1 MIGSY
6 KDITH
11 ETHTII
17 FTNSRKRAS
26 GFTPGVFQG
35 MYFEVFISF
44 VHCFGIIIKEKCSPF
59 NQGIIQQPIMYINKV
74 IIPMTELS
82 EPPSY
87 LNPKFQASSSFLCL
101 CRPVCVGHV
110 RKPHCWFSHE
120 AAHIISFSP
129 MTVFSLKDLCA
140 MHIITTFRQAK
151 INCLSYQLKVQ

>member
-74 IIPMTELS
+74 ITPMTELS

-87 LNPKFQASSSFLCL
+87 CL
-101 CRPVCVGHV
+101 REIFSMAQLVLIGFNLWYKQNNKEHILIILFTDVLIDCT
-110 RKPHCWFSHE
+110 WFHDTD
-120 AAHIISFSP
+120 I
-129 MTVFSLKDLCA
+129 
-140 MHIITTFRQAK
+140 Q
-151 INCLSYQLKVQ
+151 

>member
-35 MYFEVFISF
+35 MYFEVFILF

-74 IIPMTELS
+74 ITPMTELS

-87 LNPKFQASSSFLCL
+87 RVTDEALVAETASLPIPF
-101 CRPVCVGHV
+101 P
-110 RKPHCWFSHE
+110 
-120 AAHIISFSP
+120 IY
-129 MTVFSLKDLCA
+129 VFAPL
-140 MHIITTFRQAK
+140 
-151 INCLSYQLKVQ
+151 

>member
-35 MYFEVFISF
+35 MHFEVFILF
-44 VHCFGIIIKEKCSPF
+44 VHSFGIIIKEKCSPF

-74 IIPMTELS
+74 ITPMTELS

-87 LNPKFQASSSFLCL
+87 IVVPLGLNIDGLKSFFQFN
-101 CRPVCVGHV
+101 
-110 RKPHCWFSHE
+110 F
-120 AAHIISFSP
+120 ISIYN
-129 MTVFSLKDLCA
+129 LE
-140 MHIITTFRQAK
+140 
-151 INCLSYQLKVQ
+151 IN

>member
-6 KDITH
+6 KDITQ

-35 MYFEVFISF
+35 MYFEIFISF

-59 NQGIIQQPIMYINKV
+59 NQGIIQQPIMYIYKKV
-74 IIPMTELS
+74 QVGKDQEKAQSEKDSHSKNRGVITPMTELS

-87 LNPKFQASSSFLCL
+87 S
-101 CRPVCVGHV
+101 
-110 RKPHCWFSHE
+110 
-120 AAHIISFSP
+120 
-129 MTVFSLKDLCA
+129 
-140 MHIITTFRQAK
+140 
-151 INCLSYQLKVQ
+151 

>member
-35 MYFEVFISF
+35 MYFEVFILF
-44 VHCFGIIIKEKCSPF
+44 VHCFGIIIREKCSPF

-74 IIPMTELS
+74 ITPMTELS

-87 LNPKFQASSSFLCL
+87 SAT
-101 CRPVCVGHV
+101 
-110 RKPHCWFSHE
+110 
-120 AAHIISFSP
+120 HI
-129 MTVFSLKDLCA
+129 L
-140 MHIITTFRQAK
+140 
-151 INCLSYQLKVQ
+151 INLTALQ

>member
-44 VHCFGIIIKEKCSPF
+44 VHCVGIIIKEKCSPF

-74 IIPMTELS
+74 ITPMTEPSENGSDQKQQLNFQDIASIVILS
-82 EPPSY
+82 GLLY
-87 LNPKFQASSSFLCL
+87 
-101 CRPVCVGHV
+101 
-110 RKPHCWFSHE
+110 
-120 AAHIISFSP
+120 I
-129 MTVFSLKDLCA
+129 
-140 MHIITTFRQAK
+140 
-151 INCLSYQLKVQ
+151 

>member
-59 NQGIIQQPIMYINKV
+59 NQCIIQQPIMYINKV
-74 IIPMTELS
+74 ITPMTELS

-87 LNPKFQASSSFLCL
+87 MLQLSPREAGCFDLGGCSISEVN
-101 CRPVCVGHV
+101 
-110 RKPHCWFSHE
+110 KPCNGETGS
-120 AAHIISFSP
+120 
-129 MTVFSLKDLCA
+129 VFF
-140 MHIITTFRQAK
+140 HF
-151 INCLSYQLKVQ
+151 YF

>member
-1 MIGSY
+1 MTYNCKVGENLIGSY

-35 MYFEVFISF
+35 MYFVVFISF

-74 IIPMTELS
+74 ITPMTELS

-87 LNPKFQASSSFLCL
+87 LRSQTALHRRDHKYSCKVLFYMNYLFTKLYRCTCIASGFLSAMCL
-101 CRPVCVGHV
+101 
-110 RKPHCWFSHE
+110 E
-120 AAHIISFSP
+120 
-129 MTVFSLKDLCA
+129 
-140 MHIITTFRQAK
+140 
-151 INCLSYQLKVQ
+151 

>member
-74 IIPMTELS
+74 ITPMTELS

-87 LNPKFQASSSFLCL
+87 I
-101 CRPVCVGHV
+101 CVV
-110 RKPHCWFSHE
+110 ILSNEFYLSK
-120 AAHIISFSP
+120 IIYIR
-129 MTVFSLKDLCA
+129 TVSTWN
-140 MHIITTFRQAK
+140 I
-151 INCLSYQLKVQ
+151 